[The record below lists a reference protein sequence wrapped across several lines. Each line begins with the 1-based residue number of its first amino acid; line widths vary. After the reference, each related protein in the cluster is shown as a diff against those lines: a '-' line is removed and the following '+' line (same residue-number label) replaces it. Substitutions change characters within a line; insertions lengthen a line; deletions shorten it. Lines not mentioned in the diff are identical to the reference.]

1 MCDYSLLFGALQG
14 VRIALWCVMH
24 QMAALINVK
33 LYHSKMMKIKT
44 ILLCGILSLVTLGAY
59 SQNIRGSVVAAD
71 NKEPLIGAS
80 VYWANTSIGVSCG
93 LDGSYSLHRVKG
105 YDMLIASYIGY
116 KNDTIKVADGVD
128 RLDFSLKPDTE
139 IEEVVVESTLGNYV
153 KRDGILKG
161 ETISFA
167 GLCKMACCNLA
178 ESFENSASV
187 TVGYSDAIS
196 GARQIKMLG
205 LTGTYTQLL
214 DENRPI
220 MRGLSS
226 PYGLNYTPGMWLN
239 SIQVSK
245 GVSSVTAGHEAI
257 TGQINLEHRKPTDEE
272 RLFVNLYF
280 DSELK
285 PELNISSA
293 IPLTADKRLSTV
305 ILAHSSMDTQSH
317 DRNHDGFRDLPEA
330 RQINFANKW
339 LWQSAGGTQVR
350 WGWKYVDEKRLGGQ
364 KQYKKSLYDE
374 MMEKHSIYG
383 SHMDNRGFNAYFKL
397 GTPVG
402 ASVYDEEAEEELR
415 SNFAIV
421 ADYNHFS
428 EDAYF
433 GLNNFDAK
441 EDSYWLN
448 LSYAH
453 YFSPRSSMIFG
464 ASLLANISREDIV
477 NRWTKGSQ
485 DITQL
490 FQAANRTINKF
501 QQVEPGVYA
510 EYTYNVK
517 EKFSLVVGLRGDW
530 MGANNKGKNVTDGA
544 MYYAPKE
551 YFALT
556 PRSHLK
562 WDITPSTILRAS
574 AGLGYRRANIVT
586 DNIWM
591 LATGRKFSAQNL
603 NDDIEK
609 ALTAGGSLTQYIKL
623 GGYDDATLSFDYFRT
638 QLYNTVL
645 ADQEFAGDQILV
657 YNNGERSFTDTYQVD
672 FQWTPLKGFDIFA
685 TFRYTNSLITLNR
698 DGELFEVERP
708 LTSKYKTLLNLQYA
722 LPFRKWVFDVT
733 AQYNGPMRRPSLD
746 GNILREDMSPAYPM
760 FYAQVSHKIRSLE
773 VYVGCENIADY
784 MQKDPI
790 LNPADPFSPAFNS
803 SSVWGPLMGRKFY
816 LGFRFNLY

>member
-1 MCDYSLLFGALQG
+1 
-14 VRIALWCVMH
+14 
-24 QMAALINVK
+24 
-33 LYHSKMMKIKT
+33 MKIKN
-44 ILLCGILSLVTLGAY
+44 ILFCFILSVV
-59 SQNIRGSVVAAD
+59 SFSVSAQSVKGVVKGGENA
-71 NKEPLIGAS
+71 EELIGAS
-80 VYWANTSIGVSCG
+80 VYWAGTSVGVSTS
-93 LDGSYSLHRVKG
+93 LDGSYTIHRVKG
-105 YDMLIASYIGY
+105 YDQLVASYIGF
-116 KNDTIKVADGVD
+116 KNDTIRVAEGVWQA
-128 RLDFSLKPDTE
+128 DFNLKSDTE

-220 MRGLSS
+220 MRGLCS

-285 PELNISSA
+285 PELNIASA

-305 ILAHSSMDTQSH
+305 ILAHGSMDTKTH
-317 DRNHDGFRDLPEA
+317 DMNHDGFRDLPKA
-330 RQINFANKW
+330 QQINFANKW
-339 LWQSAGGTQVR
+339 LWQSVGGTQIR
-350 WGWKYVDEKRLGGQ
+350 WGWKYVDENRLGGEND
-364 KQYKKSLYDE
+364 YKKGLYDE
-374 MMEKHSIYG
+374 MVNKLSVYG

-402 ASVYDEEAEEELR
+402 ASVYDEEEDTELR
-415 SNFAIV
+415 SNIAIV
-421 ADYNHFS
+421 ADYNRFS

-433 GLNNFDAK
+433 GLNNFDAV
-441 EDSYWLN
+441 EDSFWFN

-453 YFSPRSSMIFG
+453 YFSTRSSMIFG
-464 ASLLANISREDIV
+464 ASLLANKSREDIL
-477 NRWTKGSQ
+477 NRWAESRLGLPDVFRASNQ
-485 DITQL
+485 
-490 FQAANRTINKF
+490 TINKF
-501 QQVEPGVYA
+501 QQLEPGVYA
-510 EYTYNVK
+510 EYTYNLK

-530 MGANNKGKNVTDGA
+530 LGAENKDENVTDGA

-556 PRSHLK
+556 PRSHIK
-562 WDITPSTILRAS
+562 WDITPTTILRAS

-591 LATGRKFSAQNL
+591 MATGRKFTVDNL

-609 ALTAGGSLTQYIKL
+609 ALTVGGSLTQYIKL
-623 GGYDDATLSFDYFRT
+623 GGYEDATLSFDYFRT

-645 ADQEFAGDQILV
+645 ADQEFAGDQIKV

-672 FQWTPLKGFDIFA
+672 FQWTPLKGFDVFA

-708 LTSKYKTLLNLQYA
+708 LTSRYKTLINLQYA

-746 GNILREDMSPAYPM
+746 GNIMREDLSPAYPM
-760 FYAQVSHKIRSLE
+760 FYAQVSRKIRSVEL
-773 VYVGCENIADY
+773 YVGCENIGNY
-784 MQKDPI
+784 IQPDPI
-790 LNPADPFSPAFNS
+790 LNAADPFSPAFNS

>member
-1 MCDYSLLFGALQG
+1 
-14 VRIALWCVMH
+14 
-24 QMAALINVK
+24 
-33 LYHSKMMKIKT
+33 MKIKN
-44 ILLCGILSLVTLGAY
+44 ILFCFTLSLISFVASAQSIKG
-59 SQNIRGSVVAAD
+59 VVKGAD
-71 NKEPLIGAS
+71 NTEPLIGAS
-80 VYWANTSIGVSCG
+80 IYWAGTSVGVSSA
-93 LDGSYSLHRVKG
+93 LDGSFTIHRVKG
-105 YDMLIASYIGY
+105 YDQLIASYIGY
-116 KNDTIKVADGVD
+116 KNDTIRVADGVE
-128 RLDFSLKPDTE
+128 RVDFELKSDTE

-285 PELNISSA
+285 PEVNITSA

-305 ILAHSSMDTQSH
+305 IMAHGSMDTQSH
-317 DRNHDGFRDLPEA
+317 DLNHDGFRDLPEA
-330 RQINFANKW
+330 RQINIANKW
-339 LWQSAGGTQVR
+339 LWQSVGGTQIR
-350 WGWKYVDEKRLGGQ
+350 WGWKYVDENRLGGQ
-364 KQYKKSLYDE
+364 NGYKKGLYDE
-374 MMEKHSIYG
+374 MMNKMSVYG
-383 SHMDNRGFNAYFKL
+383 SRMENDGFNAYFKM

-402 ASVYDEEAEEELR
+402 ASVYDEEEDTELR
-415 SNFAIV
+415 SNIALV
-421 ADYNHFS
+421 VDYNHFS

-441 EDSYWLN
+441 EDSYWFN

-453 YFSPRSSMIFG
+453 YFSTRSSMIFG
-464 ASLLANISREDIV
+464 ASLLANVSREDII
-477 NRWTKGSQ
+477 NRWAESRSGLS
-485 DITQL
+485 DIFRASNQ
-490 FQAANRTINKF
+490 TINKF
-501 QQVEPGVYA
+501 QQLEPGVYA
-510 EYTYNVK
+510 EYTYNLK
-517 EKFSLVVGLRGDW
+517 DKFSLVVGLRGDW
-530 MGANNKGKNVTDGA
+530 LGAENRGKNVTDGA

-556 PRSHLK
+556 PRSHIK
-562 WDITPSTILRAS
+562 WDITPTTILRAS

-591 LATGRKFSAQNL
+591 MATGRRFSVAGL

-623 GGYDDATLSFDYFRT
+623 GGYEDATLSFDYFRT

-672 FQWTPLKGFDIFA
+672 FQWTPLKGFDVFA

-698 DGELFEVERP
+698 DGEFFEVERP
-708 LTSKYKTLLNLQYA
+708 LTSRYKTLINLQYA

-746 GNILREDMSPAYPM
+746 GNLAKAELSPAYPM
-760 FYAQVSHKIRSLE
+760 FYAQVSRKIRSVEL
-773 VYVGCENIADY
+773 YLGCENIGNY
-784 MQKDPI
+784 IQPDPI
-790 LNPADPFSPAFNS
+790 LNAADPFSPAFNS

-816 LGFRFNLY
+816 LGLRFNLY